1 MTSVRP
7 AIAIRDALIDR
18 IMRGLFAQG
27 ERLNE
32 QRLAQEFNV
41 SRTPLREALQLLSSS
56 GLVRLEHRRGAFVHY
71 PSLEELIEMFEFMAD
86 VEVLCGRYAARR
98 IDQDTLHQLGRTL
111 DDCQAAADADDV
123 DAYYDA
129 NRRFHRTIYAAS
141 GNSFLASEA
150 ERLLSRLAPFRRTQ
164 LRARGRIQQSLAEH
178 RAIHAALAARD
189 PEAAAAALHPHV
201 ALQGGRFNDLVVS
214 YRRLRQGPA
223 APAQAENPARR
234 RPHAVQIADE
244 GR

>member
-1 MTSVRP
+1 MSRRLYTEVNELHTGDDMTTVRP
-7 AIAIRDALIDR
+7 ALVIRDALIDR
-18 IMRGLFAQG
+18 IMKGLFSQG

-32 QRLAQEFNV
+32 QRLAHEFNV

-86 VEVLCGRYAARR
+86 VEALCGRYAAQR
-98 IDQDTLHQLGRTL
+98 IDQEKLDHLQETLE
-111 DDCQAAADADDV
+111 DCETAADAGDA

-150 ERLLSRLAPFRRTQ
+150 ERLLNRLAPFRRTQ
-164 LRARGRIQQSLAEH
+164 LQARGRMQQSLAEH
-178 RAIHAALAARD
+178 RAIHDALAAKDADR
-189 PEAAAAALHPHV
+189 AAAVLHPHV
-201 ALQGGRFNDLVVS
+201 ALQGGRFNELVVS
-214 YRRLRQGPA
+214 YRRLRQA
-223 APAQAENPARR
+223 
-234 RPHAVQIADE
+234 
-244 GR
+244 